1 MKAHVLS
8 GIDRIDTI
16 AHLLEGKRVG
26 LMTNPTGID
35 HNFNSSID
43 VIAKRFNLTALY
55 AVEHGIRGDIQ
66 AGGHVENCVDEAT
79 GVMVYSAYGKNSR
92 FSEEMLDA
100 FDVLVFDIQ
109 DVGARFYTYMYSMA
123 YALEA
128 CNRAGKAMIVLDRIN
143 PLGGVKTCGTIHNR
157 RFRSF
162 VGDYEIPTQHGLTIG
177 EMSLYVKD
185 FLKLDRVELT
195 VVPVEG
201 WKRSMRLDET
211 DLPWVAPSP
220 NCATLD
226 TATAYIGTCI
236 FEGTNVSEGR
246 GTTQP
251 FQVIGAPF
259 LNGPEL
265 AARANAHKL
274 PGVHFRPT
282 SFCPTFSKHQGTLCH
297 GVQVHV
303 TDVETV
309 NMFEA
314 GLVLLD
320 EVRALAGDQFEFLYS
335 GIEVE
340 GEVVNSYFL
349 DKLLG
354 TDDYRLGSMTTQ
366 ELIAAHK
373 PGVEAFKKASEKY
386 HLYD

>member
-8 GIDRIDTI
+8 GIDRIDTV

-66 AGGHVENCVDEAT
+66 AGEHVENCVDEAT
-79 GVMVYSAYGKNSR
+79 GVMVYSAYGKNSH
-92 FSEEMLDA
+92 FNEEMLEA

-143 PLGGVKTCGTIHNR
+143 PLGGVKTCGTIHDR
-157 RFRSF
+157 RFASF

-177 EMSLYVKD
+177 EMALYVKD

-195 VVPVEG
+195 VVLVEG

-226 TATAYIGTCI
+226 AATAYIGTCV

-246 GTTQP
+246 GTTLP

-259 LNGPEL
+259 LNGPKL
-265 AARANAHKL
+265 AERANAHKL

-282 SFCPTFSKHQGTLCH
+282 SFCPTFSKHQGAMCH

-303 TDVETV
+303 TDVEAV

-320 EVRALAGDQFEFLYS
+320 EVRALGGDKFEFLY
-335 GIEVE
+335 
-340 GEVVNSYFL
+340 
-349 DKLLG
+349 
-354 TDDYRLGSMTTQ
+354 
-366 ELIAAHK
+366 
-373 PGVEAFKKASEKY
+373 
-386 HLYD
+386 